1 MQSEYSMKSLP
12 IILLFTI
19 SLAGCVTT
27 QERIDAASSASDRQL
42 CMEWMTSPSLNFSQS
57 YREAEI
63 KRRGIDCW
71 QYGNVAEERERAER
85 RLSESI
91 ERLGGRQAPGRTGSS
106 GGLCIIQRSFISGM
120 NQVCIYDCQGSAYS
134 TNTRAGTMC
143 PPSIRQ

>member
-1 MQSEYSMKSLP
+1 MKLFMTVLFS
-12 IILLFTI
+12 IIFL
-19 SLAGCVTT
+19 SGCVTT
-27 QERIDAASSASDRQL
+27 QERIEAASAASDREL
-42 CMEWMTSPSLNFSQS
+42 CMEWMTSPSLNFSQP

-63 KRRGIDCW
+63 KRRRLDCW

-91 ERLGGRQAPGRTGSS
+91 ERLGGRQTPGGTNSAGR
-106 GGLCIIQRSFISGM
+106 LCVIQRSFVSGM
-120 NQVCIYDCQGSAYS
+120 NQVCIYDCQGSAFS